1 MHNDTVA
8 RREKEYADRLNEGP
22 AAGDIELFT

>member
-22 AAGDIELFT
+22 VAGDIELFT